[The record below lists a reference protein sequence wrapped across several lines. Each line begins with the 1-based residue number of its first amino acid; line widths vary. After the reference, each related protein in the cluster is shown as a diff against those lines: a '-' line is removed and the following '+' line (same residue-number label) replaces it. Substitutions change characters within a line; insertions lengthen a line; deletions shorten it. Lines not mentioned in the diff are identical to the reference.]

1 MADLNPHSP
10 ASPSPTPQAPV
21 AAFPAGSYAFETYLS
36 TVSTACTP
44 NPNTWRCYPYTTYR
58 ETGSGADTTFT
69 WIIAPTTENG
79 TEYVISPS
87 NDPFALT
94 TLSMTNKGQSSEA
107 YRFSINM
114 PKRVTPNVTLTADGA
129 STYCFYSATIFSA
142 VLYTRKEKTYPPH
155 NSTSS
160 STTAAYVPWPYAVEV
175 QQVAKG
181 GTGVPDCYK
190 MMNGSIDEHVP
201 IGNEPD
207 TQTCQCM
214 YQNYDT

>member
-1 MADLNPHSP
+1 MADLNPRSP
-10 ASPSPTPQAPV
+10 ASPSPTPQAPA

-44 NPNTWRCYPYTTYR
+44 NSNTWRCYPYTTYR
-58 ETGSGADTTFT
+58 ETGSGADTTFN

-87 NDPFALT
+87 NNPSAFT

-107 YRFSINM
+107 YRFAINM
-114 PKRVTPNVTLTADGA
+114 PKMVTPNVTLTADGA
-129 STYCFYSATIFSA
+129 STDCIYNGTIFSA
-142 VLYTRKEKTYPPH
+142 VLYTRKEKTYPPY
-155 NSTSS
+155 NSTSPS
-160 STTAAYVPWPYAVEV
+160 ATAAYVPWPYAVEV

-190 MMNGSIDEHVP
+190 IVNGDTREHVP